1 MNKFEK
7 NAGAGLYRSISPAQ
21 DVAKIIFT
29 CLTTFLSGETRLL
42 VHCIAVVSD
51 CPHIASSAD
60 LKSISML
67 WLSVELLFKKKN
79 LSEHLFSKYYASHWD
94 WCELLLSLYTKKIK
108 TFYPSCWWKLSCP
121 ITIIWYQTPVLTC
134 WHS

>member
-7 NAGAGLYRSISPAQ
+7 NAGAGLRKSISPAQ
-21 DVAKIIFT
+21 DVAKIIFI
-29 CLTTFLSGETRLL
+29 CLITFLSGETCLL
-42 VHCIAVVSD
+42 VHCVAVVCY
-51 CPHIASSAD
+51 CPHTASSAQ
-60 LKSISML
+60 LKSTSML
-67 WLSVELLFKKKN
+67 WLCVVIIFLKISRH
-79 LSEHLFSKYYASHWD
+79 LSSKWYASCWD

-108 TFYPSCWWKLSCP
+108 MFYPGSWCKLSCP